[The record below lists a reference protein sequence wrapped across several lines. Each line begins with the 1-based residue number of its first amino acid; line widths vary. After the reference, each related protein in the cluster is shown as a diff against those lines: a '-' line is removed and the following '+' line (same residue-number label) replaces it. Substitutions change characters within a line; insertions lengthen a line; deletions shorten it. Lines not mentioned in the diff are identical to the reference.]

1 MPSVKSVPAMFEG
14 LSIGSV
20 EIEQSHDGLA
30 WQITNSKSYRD
41 FFWSITRTLRVAE
54 CLSPYEWAVVS
65 DVDSNRVVYKREQI
79 FSYGL

>member
-1 MPSVKSVPAMFEG
+1 MFEG

-20 EIEQSHDGLA
+20 QIEQYGDGLG
-30 WQITNSKSYRD
+30 WQIKNTLSYRD

-65 DVDSNRVVYKREQI
+65 DVDSNRVTYKREQI
-79 FSYGL
+79 LS

>member
-14 LSIGSV
+14 VPIGSV
-20 EIEQSHDGLA
+20 QIEQYRDGLA
-30 WQITNSKSYRD
+30 WQIIDNKSYED

-54 CLSPYEWAVVS
+54 CLSKYEWAVVS

-79 FSYGL
+79 LPKN

>member
-1 MPSVKSVPAMFEG
+1 MQNLKVVPAMFEG

-20 EIEQSHDGLA
+20 QIEQYGDGLG
-30 WQITNSKSYRD
+30 WQIKNTLSYRD

-65 DVDSNRVVYKREQI
+65 DVDSNRVTYKREQI
-79 FSYGL
+79 FS

>member
-1 MPSVKSVPAMFEG
+1 MQNLKVVPAMFEG

-20 EIEQSHDGLA
+20 QIEQYGDGLA
-30 WQITNSKSYRD
+30 WQIKNTLSYRD

-65 DVDSNRVVYKREQI
+65 DVDSNRVTYKREQI
-79 FSYGL
+79 FS

>member
-1 MPSVKSVPAMFEG
+1 MPSLKSVSAMFEG

-20 EIEQSHDGLA
+20 QIEQYGDGLG
-30 WQITNSKSYRD
+30 WQIKNTLSYRD

-65 DVDSNRVVYKREQI
+65 DVDSNRVTYKREQI
-79 FSYGL
+79 FS

>member
-1 MPSVKSVPAMFEG
+1 MQNSKVVPAMFEG
-14 LSIGSV
+14 LPMGSV
-20 EIEQSHDGLA
+20 EIEQSRDGLA

-54 CLSPYEWAVVS
+54 CISPYEWAVVS
-65 DVDSNRVVYKREQI
+65 DVDSNHVTYKREQI